1 MLHTVH
7 VVQAFAEGQ
16 IGGARMAVV
25 AGADHL
31 EASAR
36 QRIAQVMGLPTTT
49 FVSRGQ
55 TDLWE
60 LQSYSAAGE
69 AFAQS
74 NNAVAALALLPQL
87 GAADLGWHRAQA
99 ESGVSDLLL
108 ESDGAFLKLPPA
120 KYAHVLRDSV
130 TLLQVQHALD
140 LPADHWKR
148 VPLPCRAECGSA
160 YLLVAVP
167 DQVSLLD
174 VVVEPEILQSLCQR
188 LNLAGCCVFA
198 LPTRGG
204 DTIASRVF
212 AADSE
217 QSEQGAS
224 EIAAGAL
231 ACYVH
236 DHLGQRTDQLQ
247 VDQGEPCCGESR
259 LRLRAILERH
269 DDGIVAV
276 RVGGEVRI
284 WRSFQFEA

>member
-16 IGGARMAVV
+16 IGGARLAVV

-36 QRIAQVMGLPTTT
+36 QRIAQVMGLPATT
-49 FVSRGQ
+49 FVSRRQ

-74 NNAVAALALLPQL
+74 GNAVAALALLPQL
-87 GAADLGWHRAQA
+87 GAAALGWHRAQA
-99 ESGVSDLLL
+99 ASGVSDLLL
-108 ESDGAFLKLPPA
+108 EPDAAFLKLPPA

-130 TLLQVQHALD
+130 TLVQIQHALD
-140 LPADHWKR
+140 LPMDHWQR

-160 YLLVAVP
+160 YMLVAVP

-174 VVVEPEILQSLCQR
+174 LVIDPEILESLCQR
-188 LNLAGCCVFA
+188 LDLAGCCVFA
-198 LPTRGG
+198 LPTRSG
-204 DTIASRVF
+204 DVIASRVF
-212 AADSE
+212 TVNPE

-224 EIAAGAL
+224 EIAAAAL
-231 ACYVH
+231 ACYVS
-236 DHLGQRTDQLQ
+236 DRLGQRAEQIQ
-247 VDQGEPCCGESR
+247 IDQGEPCCGESR
-259 LRLRAILERH
+259 LRLRAILERN
-269 DDGIVAV
+269 DDGIAAV